1 MRDETQRLI
10 DRWIMTFLEPPPL
23 ADPEL
28 LALVLAEHDAKQH
41 SKEPS

>member
-1 MRDETQRLI
+1 MRDETQRLVE
-10 DRWIMTFLEPPPL
+10 RWIMTFLEPPPL

-28 LALVLAEHDAKQH
+28 LALVLAEHEATQR